1 MGNKEKGN
9 FSSQRKQSM
18 EMEKVVHRKDKKT
31 LSMEMTG
38 EEMSFLTEGT
48 NSMLSIFAVIYKG
61 VL

>member
-1 MGNKEKGN
+1 
-9 FSSQRKQSM
+9 M

-38 EEMSFLTEGT
+38 EEMSFLSEGT

-61 VL
+61 VLWSKTSGVKEILEIKFH

>member
-1 MGNKEKGN
+1 
-9 FSSQRKQSM
+9 M

-38 EEMSFLTEGT
+38 EEMSFLSEGT

>member
-38 EEMSFLTEGT
+38 EEMSFLSEGT